1 MLQPKGLGFTSQIS
15 ELILTLD
22 FFSLVMVW
30 SRAARRKIALENP
43 KMHNSEISKRL
54 GNEWKLLK
62 EFEKRPYIE
71 EG

>member
-1 MLQPKGLGFTSQIS
+1 MEIYLECLNPNSF
-15 ELILTLD
+15 IL
-22 FFSLVMVW
+22 SGLVMVW

>member
-1 MLQPKGLGFTSQIS
+1 
-15 ELILTLD
+15 
-22 FFSLVMVW
+22 MVW